1 MTDGGNWRQADGIA
15 PPGHQ
20 PPVGGWAGPYGP
32 APAPPYPPVAGSPP
46 YPPSYGASVPVH
58 RPSAG
63 SPSYGPSAQ
72 PSPWWSD
79 ALRDPWR
86 DPYAPAAVVVDVPPG
101 AAGTGDG
108 PEPVVEPEPAV
119 RRGFAPYVVVSVIA
133 ALLAGSLGGALG
145 FAFAVRG
152 GVAGTGTVLGGSPA
166 DPPGAAQRPAD
177 SLAGVAQRVLP
188 SVVTVQVSGPAGQ
201 SVGSGFVATADGY
214 VITNDH
220 VVGAG
225 AEEAMVLFNDGST
238 ARASIVGQE
247 PESDVAVIKVDRTGL
262 TPVEFGDSE
271 AIAVG
276 DPVLAFGSPLAL
288 TNTVTSGIVSALD
301 RTIQAGEPGGQVR
314 YYAAIQTDA
323 AVNQGNS
330 GGPLVDAAGRVIGVN
345 SVIKSLAADEE
356 TAGNIGL
363 AFAIPINHAKRIT
376 QEIIDTGTARRTIFG
391 AQVTDAARTPGAG
404 VRLSEVVDGGP
415 ADAAG
420 LQAGD
425 VVLRIDGR
433 PLDQAT
439 DLIALVRKYAPGSV
453 VTVDYRRG
461 TEARSASVTLA
472 ADAK

>member
-1 MTDGGNWRQADGIA
+1 MSPYGRVPSPWGMDWEAIVTDGGNWRRADGNTV
-15 PPGHQ
+15 PGHQ
-20 PPVGGWAGPYGP
+20 PPVGGWPQP
-32 APAPPYPPVAGSPP
+32 RPQ
-46 YPPSYGASVPVH
+46 PPS
-58 RPSAG
+58 G
-63 SPSYGPSAQ
+63 STA
-72 PSPWWSD
+72 SPWWSD

-86 DPYAPAAVVVDVPPG
+86 DPYAPSAVVVEVPPVGAG
-101 AAGTGDG
+101 AAGG
-108 PEPVVEPEPAV
+108 PEVVSNPDATA
-119 RRGFAPYVVVSVIA
+119 RRGLTPLVLVSVIT

-152 GVAGTGTVLGGSPA
+152 GAATGGTALGAGPGN
-166 DPPGAAQRPAD
+166 PPGLAQRPAD
-177 SLAGVAQRVLP
+177 SFAGVAQRVLP
-188 SVVTVQVSGPAGQ
+188 SVVTVQVSSAAGQ

-220 VVGAG
+220 VVGVG
-225 AEEAMVLFNDGST
+225 AREAMVLFSDGST
-238 ARASIVGQE
+238 AGASIVGQD

-262 TPVEFGDSE
+262 TPVEFGDSD

-288 TNTVTSGIVSALD
+288 TNTVTSGIVSAID
-301 RTIQAGEPGGQVR
+301 RTIRAGEPGGQQR

-330 GGPLVDAAGRVIGVN
+330 GGPLVDGAGRVIGVN

-363 AFAIPINHAKRIT
+363 AFAIPINHAQRIT
-376 QEIIDTGTARRTIFG
+376 LDIINTGKARRTVFG
-391 AQVTDAARTPGAG
+391 ANVTDAAGTPGAG
-404 VRLSEVVDGGP
+404 VRLSDVVDGGP
-415 ADAAG
+415 AAAAG

-439 DLIALVRKYAPGSV
+439 DLIALVRKYPPGAV
-453 VTVDYRRG
+453 VAVDYRRG
-461 TEARSASVTLA
+461 TENRSASVTLA